1 MNPHDDEWDEDG
13 DGIEGEEAIA
23 LRAVEAWLDV
33 EGDDELAQAS
43 REALAAIAQEA
54 LAMKEAR
61 ERREAAARRAAVRRE
76 RELRAERERDEARE
90 RAARWEAER
99 KARDARL
106 AAVERAHARAQGER
120 RVEAAPA
127 STGRQEAVRRTWER
141 SVFPARR
148 VEAPPVMIAEEELDD
163 RDVDDAEQADGA
175 AEVGWEEFEA
185 SPTEDAP
192 EEPDRFLIGDAAPT
206 LTGSDLAAWRA
217 RHGLTQQAAAD
228 RLGVRQG
235 TVSKAESRGAGTLG
249 PALREAL
256 ASVLREERGAA

>member
-1 MNPHDDEWDEDG
+1 MNPHDDGFED
-13 DGIEGEEAIA
+13 EEAIA

-61 ERREAAARRAAVRRE
+61 ERREAAERRAEARRE
-76 RELRAERERDEARE
+76 RERRDERERAEARE
-90 RAARWEAER
+90 RAERWEAKR

-120 RVEAAPA
+120 QLKAATAP
-127 STGRQEAVRRTWER
+127 TGRQEAVRRACER
-141 SVFPARR
+141 PVFAARPAPR
-148 VEAPPVMIAEEELDD
+148 VEAPPFVVAEAEPDD
-163 RDVDDAEQADGA
+163 RDVDDAEPADAA

-185 SPTEDAP
+185 SPAEDAP
-192 EEPDRFLIGDAAPT
+192 EEPARFLISDAAPA
-206 LTGSDLAAWRA
+206 LTGADLAAWRA

-235 TVSKAESRGAGTLG
+235 TVSKAESRGAGALG

-256 ASVLREERGAA
+256 ARVLDGVRCP